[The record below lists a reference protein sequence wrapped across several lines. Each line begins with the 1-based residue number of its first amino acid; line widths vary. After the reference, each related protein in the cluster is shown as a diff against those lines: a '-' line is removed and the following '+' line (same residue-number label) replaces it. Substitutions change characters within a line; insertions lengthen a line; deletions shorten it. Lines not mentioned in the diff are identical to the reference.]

1 MTSGEELCKL
11 FKNIS
16 DALDSLPTNL
26 IAELHDSMWDDSLIP
41 LHAIEWVLGVNKD
54 IDSDLDTSTEDE
66 DKSMVC
72 Y

>member
-1 MTSGEELCKL
+1 M
-11 FKNIS
+11 
-16 DALDSLPTNL
+16 DSLPTNP